1 MNVRIFVT
9 LKPEVLDPQ
18 GKAVE
23 GGLKRLGFSEVE
35 GARVG
40 KLIQL
45 KLNES
50 REEVAKTR
58 VKEMCEKLLANP
70 VIENVRYEFA
80 D

>member
-1 MNVRIFVT
+1 MNVRVYVT

-23 GGLKRLGFSEVE
+23 GGLKRLGFQEVE

-40 KLIQL
+40 KFIQL
-45 KLNES
+45 KLNET

-58 VKEMCEKLLANP
+58 VKEMCEKLLSNP
-70 VIENVRYEFA
+70 VIENVRYEFT